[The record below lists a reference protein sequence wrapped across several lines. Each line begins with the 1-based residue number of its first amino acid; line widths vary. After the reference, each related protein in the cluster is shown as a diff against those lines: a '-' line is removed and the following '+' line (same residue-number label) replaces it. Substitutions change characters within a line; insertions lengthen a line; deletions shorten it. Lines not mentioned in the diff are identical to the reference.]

1 MKSIENETVNAGGD
15 GSCTKA
21 LHGAQFM
28 AVRDSRNRRVPG
40 LCTRNGRFYAVL
52 WVDRG
57 DGRKE
62 VRRFPLLD
70 ADEEPIRALTAA
82 KEAFDLLKGKRIEEK
97 LPKAGRK
104 PLFAAFAKEYLGMAS
119 TRAKKSGTQ
128 ENESQAIARWT
139 AHLGGFRLD
148 AIKTPIINRYAELRQ
163 REDGCVLARK
173 HFKTA
178 HPRTVSLDLVA
189 LRNVLRAA
197 EDAGHLDDLPKFPKI
212 AKVAP
217 PRRPLIS
224 PVQLDK
230 LLAGCMATDEDGT
243 PVSKNGEQ
251 LRDFLRFL
259 SFTGAREQEGLGVRW
274 AHVDFAG
281 GRVFIGAPDDFE
293 AAAFTIG
300 TGGTSKNGGSRAVDF
315 NPQLGALLREMH
327 ARRAPDSSFLF
338 PSPQRGEKDIPARS
352 LRESLKAVRARVG
365 LPKFGFHHLRVYF
378 ISYSVMSGVDFM
390 TLAKWVGHK
399 DGGVLIGKVY
409 GDIAQD
415 HARRAAASVT
425 FGIAAVGSAD
435 RLAGAA

>member
-1 MKSIENETVNAGGD
+1 MKSIENETINAGGD

-21 LHGAQFM
+21 LHSAQFM
-28 AVRDSRNRRVPG
+28 AVRDSRNRRVSG

-57 DGRKE
+57 DGRKG

-70 ADEEPIRALTAA
+70 ADGQPIQSLTAA
-82 KEAFDLLKGKRIEEK
+82 KDALDLLKAKRIEDK

-104 PLFAAFAKEYLGMAS
+104 PLFADFAAEYLGMAS
-119 TRAKKSGTQ
+119 TRAKKSGTR
-128 ENESQAIARWT
+128 ENETQAIARWS

-148 AIKTPIINRYAELRQ
+148 AIKTPIIKSYAELRQ
-163 REDGCVLARK
+163 REDGCVLAGK
-173 HFKTA
+173 HYKPA
-178 HPRTVSLDLVA
+178 HPRTVSLELVA

-197 EDAGHLDDLPKFPKI
+197 EDAGHLDDLPKFPKV
-212 AKVAP
+212 AKVEP

-224 PVQLDK
+224 PAQLDK
-230 LLAGCMATDEDGT
+230 LLAGCMATKADGT
-243 PVSKNGEQ
+243 PVTKNGEQ

-259 SFTGAREQEGLGVRW
+259 AYTGAREQEGLGVRW
-274 AHVDFAG
+274 AHVDFES
-281 GRVFIGAPDDFE
+281 GRVFIGAPEDFE
-293 AAAFTIG
+293 AASFTIG

-315 NPQLGALLREMH
+315 NPQLGELLREMH

-338 PSPQRGEKDIPARS
+338 PSPQRGEKDISAKT
-352 LRESLKAVRARVG
+352 LRDSMNAVRAHVG

-378 ISYSVMSGVDFM
+378 ISYAVMSGVNFM
-390 TLAKWVGHK
+390 TLAKWVGHR

-409 GDIAQD
+409 GDIAED

-425 FGIAAVGSAD
+425 FGIAAVSHAD